1 MGFTFSDLD
10 GLVKLG
16 EPQVDDFPRHDANL
30 TAWSSIDGVDDAYL
44 VVRDSPATLPP
55 GSPEGDITMTPITAP
70 SGHAWLAV
78 DNGVS
83 DPPPSTATHV
93 MWWRDDGRLWIIS
106 SYGMT
111 SDQMTDLTFAIEQED
126 DGALTLA
133 EPSMLP
139 VGASSLE
146 TDEALRQ
153 HWSLDGQPLDLVL
166 SNAGLVEQL
175 DLPVRSIVE
184 HQIADRA
191 GYKIMLSNGQV
202 DLAWPTDDPAWW
214 ASVTS
219 GPALAPRIDAV
230 AAAIVPTDTSSAN

>member
-1 MGFTFSDLD
+1 MGFTFNELD

-16 EPQVDDFPRHDANL
+16 EPQVDDFPRQDSQL
-30 TAWSSIDGVDDAYL
+30 TAWSSIGGVVDAYL
-44 VVRDSPATLPP
+44 AVRDIPATLPP
-55 GSPEGDITMTPITAP
+55 GSPEGDITMTPISAP
-70 SGHAWLAV
+70 SGHAWLAI

-83 DPPPSTATHV
+83 DPPPSSATHI

-126 DGALTLA
+126 GELTLA

-139 VGASSLE
+139 VGASSLQTSE
-146 TDEALRQ
+146 ELRQ

-166 SNAGLVEQL
+166 SNGGLVEQL

-191 GYKIMLSNGQV
+191 GYKITLSNGQIN
-202 DLAWPTDDPAWW
+202 LAWPTDDAGWW

-219 GPALAPRIDAV
+219 GPALAARIDDV
-230 AAAIVPTDTSSAN
+230 AAAIVPTDAPSPN